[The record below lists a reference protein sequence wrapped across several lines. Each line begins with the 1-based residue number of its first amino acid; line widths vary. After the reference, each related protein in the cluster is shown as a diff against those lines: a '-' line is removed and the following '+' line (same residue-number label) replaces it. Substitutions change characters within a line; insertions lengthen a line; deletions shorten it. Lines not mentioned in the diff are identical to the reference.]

1 MSKKH
6 PLKVLDVVR
15 TGFGT
20 LAVVSEV
27 TSYGDVSLVL
37 PLNSTQKIAWYDP
50 KELILVGSLKDICA
64 QVTDQYI
71 GGCLIDQK
79 SL

>member
-15 TGFGT
+15 TSFGT

-27 TSYGDVSLVL
+27 TSQGDVSLVL
-37 PLNSTQKIAWYDP
+37 PRGSTQKVAWYKP
-50 KELILVGSLKDICA
+50 SELVLAGSLTDICA
-64 QVTDQYI
+64 QVP
-71 GGCLIDQK
+71 GLVGVWLAAEE
-79 SL
+79 